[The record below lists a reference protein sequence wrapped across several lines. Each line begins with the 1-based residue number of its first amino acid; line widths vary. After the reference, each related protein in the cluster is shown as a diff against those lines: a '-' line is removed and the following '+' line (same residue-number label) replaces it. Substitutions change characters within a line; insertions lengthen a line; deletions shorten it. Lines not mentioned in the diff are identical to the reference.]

1 MATSL
6 PMKNRNAAKND
17 RCDEFITTC
26 QTDLRYNQGNDRGKT
41 EFKWLA
47 GSTFSESMLCHPLH
61 KLDPSI
67 CYKRTAGK
75 SRSETCAASAQANEM
90 FVVKLNCILFQTV
103 TNRIAAQ
110 EKLIRW
116 Q

>member
-1 MATSL
+1 MATNL
-6 PMKNRNAAKND
+6 PMNNRNPAEND
-17 RCDEFITTC
+17 GCDEFITTC
-26 QTDLRYNQGNDRGKT
+26 RAVLRYNQGNDRGKT
-41 EFKWLA
+41 KSDRLA
-47 GSTFSESMLCHPLH
+47 GSIYSQSILCSPLH
-61 KLDPSI
+61 KLNPSI

-90 FVVKLNCILFQTV
+90 FVVKLNCILFQTL
-103 TNRIAAQ
+103 TNRMAAQ

>member
-6 PMKNRNAAKND
+6 PMKNRNPAKND
-17 RCDEFITTC
+17 GCDEFITTC
-26 QTDLRYNQGNDRGKT
+26 RAVLRYNQGNDRGKT
-41 EFKWLA
+41 KFDRLA
-47 GSTFSESMLCHPLH
+47 GSTFSQSILCSELH
-61 KLDPSI
+61 KLDSPI

-75 SRSETCAASAQANEM
+75 SRSETCAASAPANEM

-103 TNRIAAQ
+103 TNRMAAQ
-110 EKLIRW
+110 EKLIRL